1 MATQYTVEA
10 ANLAADPSA
19 VLALW
24 LNNLPGYDA
33 ANARAKLQLGYLAN
47 PAGASRV
54 LLLMAQS
61 AQGPQTTEGA
71 QGLHKAEGP
80 QGLHKVKGV
89 QGLHKAEGVQGLHA
103 RRFQFGALTLNA
115 VALADLVVNA
125 EHRSLGPA
133 LMLMRRSV
141 EIAQEHFEL
150 TYGLPNE
157 RAAAVCARAG
167 LRALGSLKRYAKPL
181 ASREKL
187 GARISPGLA
196 MLLAPL
202 VDRALTARDAW
213 RGAKL
218 GMRLT
223 CRTSSWNNPALDDI
237 WAQRGAGLLLS
248 QRSADMLRWRFDGA
262 RLPQSS
268 PRWEICIAH
277 DASSAVQGY
286 VVWRQNAG
294 FFEVGDFFVKNV
306 SQQLTPMMLGFARYA
321 KRHQA
326 VSISVQFFGDPRVVQ
341 SLLAAGMQLRP
352 EEAAVFIGAAT
363 PAELTDPNIWY
374 LTAFDND
381 AD

>member
-1 MATQYTVEA
+1 MPTQYSVEA
-10 ANLAADPSA
+10 ARLASHPSE
-19 VLALW
+19 VLTLW
-24 LNNLPGYDA
+24 INNLPGYDP

-47 PAGASRV
+47 PAGASHV
-54 LLLMAQS
+54 LLLMAED
-61 AQGPQTTEGA
+61 T
-71 QGLHKAEGP
+71 QGLQRAE
-80 QGLHKVKGV
+80 GV
-89 QGLHKAEGVQGLHA
+89 QGLQRAEGVQGLHA
-103 RRFQFGALTLNA
+103 RLFQIGAQTLRVA
-115 VALADLVVNA
+115 ALADLVVNPD
-125 EHRSLGPA
+125 HRSLGPA

-141 EIAQEHFEL
+141 EIAGEHFDL
-150 TYGLPNE
+150 AYGLPNE

-187 GARISPGLA
+187 GQRISPGLA
-196 MLLAPL
+196 MLFAPL
-202 VDRALTARDAW
+202 IDRVLTARDAW

-218 GMRLT
+218 GLRLT
-223 CRTSSWNNPALDDI
+223 CRSSSWNNPALDEV
-237 WAQRGAGLLLS
+237 WAQRSAGLLLS
-248 QRSADMLRWRFDGA
+248 QRTGDMLRWRFDGA

-294 FFEVGDFFVKNV
+294 FFEVGDFFVKDV
-306 SQQLTPMMLGFARYA
+306 PLHLTPMMLGFARFA

-326 VSISVQFFGDPRVVQ
+326 VSISVQFFGDPRVAQ
-341 SLLAAGMQLRP
+341 GLLAAGMQLRP
-352 EEAAVFIGAAT
+352 EEAAVFIGASAPT
-363 PAELTDPNIWY
+363 ELTDPDIWY